1 MFIILDGGDVQEQ
14 GWENQ
19 KFLKVEIIGVSYKL
33 SGKVKKMDIPF
44 KTQITKLTEKQNVP
58 EMGGFIYLMKYGP
71 KFDLL

>member
-1 MFIILDGGDVQEQ
+1 
-14 GWENQ
+14 
-19 KFLKVEIIGVSYKL
+19 
-33 SGKVKKMDIPF
+33 MDIPF